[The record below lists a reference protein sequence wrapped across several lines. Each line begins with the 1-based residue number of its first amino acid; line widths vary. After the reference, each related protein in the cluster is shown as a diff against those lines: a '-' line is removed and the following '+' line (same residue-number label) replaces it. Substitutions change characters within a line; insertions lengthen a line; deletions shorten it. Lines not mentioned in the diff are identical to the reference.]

1 MEIALFQKLSLK
13 PKWYILNFFSLHHT
27 LPGICRELEE
37 INNILMPHCHGM
49 GAGATR
55 IMLILSIIETEGG
68 ESRAQVFSEADG
80 RAKVN
85 VKTSEMCPCLPSE

>member
-27 LPGICRELEE
+27 LPGICGELEE
-37 INNILMPHCHGM
+37 INTILMPHCHGM

-55 IMLILSIIETEGG
+55 ITLVLAIIETEEG
-68 ESRAQVFSEADG
+68 
-80 RAKVN
+80 
-85 VKTSEMCPCLPSE
+85 

>member
-27 LPGICRELEE
+27 LPGICGELEE

-55 IMLILSIIETEGG
+55 IMLILAIAETEGG
-68 ESRAQVFSEADG
+68 ISGLRCFPRQAEE
-80 RAKVN
+80 
-85 VKTSEMCPCLPSE
+85 